1 MAELLALCEGWRG
14 WAGDTGLSEQ
24 VEEAAAWRSREEV
37 ELAYRRWLPPWCEKV
52 GVRGEVRSEADE
64 FEFGL

>member
-1 MAELLALCEGWRG
+1 MAVVLALCEGWLG
-14 WAGDTGLSEQ
+14 CAGETGLSEQ
-24 VEEAAAWRSREEV
+24 VEEAAACRSSEEV

-52 GVRGEVRSEADE
+52 GVRGEVRSDADE